1 MPHTR
6 PGLQFNFPSVAS
18 LKYYPRNEIRAPEYR
33 AQSSV
38 GRRME
43 TWPDSESKRRATVG
57 GRTRRPGSPPKS
69 GMANICPPP
78 LGYLDVSTQL
88 PARFLPSLLCSAQS
102 WRGQPGRAPK
112 PRQKSFSPLPEVTEV
127 QQPGKTGL
135 CIFKTSE
142 ADIQGGHVAIE
153 KRHRWRRK
161 KKKRCQ
167 MIFVLSSDLEKGA
180 LRTQRAVSADFPE
193 SVFHIHYLFFSQPHM
208 AGF

>member
-33 AQSSV
+33 ARSSV
-38 GRRME
+38 ERRME
-43 TWPDSESKRRATVG
+43 TWPDSESKRRASAG

-78 LGYLDVSTQL
+78 LGYLDVSAQL
-88 PARFLPSLLCSAQS
+88 PARLLPSLLCSAQS
-102 WRGQPGRAPK
+102 RRGQPGRAPK

-142 ADIQGGHVAIE
+142 ADIRGAGGS
-153 KRHRWRRK
+153 RGHRKKAQVKKKEK
-161 KKKRCQ
+161 KKKN
-167 MIFVLSSDLEKGA
+167 
-180 LRTQRAVSADFPE
+180 AVK
-193 SVFHIHYLFFSQPHM
+193 
-208 AGF
+208 